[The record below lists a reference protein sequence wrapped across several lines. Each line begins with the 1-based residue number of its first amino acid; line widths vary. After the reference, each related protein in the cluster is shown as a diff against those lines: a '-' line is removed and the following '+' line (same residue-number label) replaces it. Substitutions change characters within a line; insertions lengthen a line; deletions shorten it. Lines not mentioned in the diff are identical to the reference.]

1 MSLFLE
7 IESNL
12 IKKEKSLGLDALNL
26 YRKKMAN
33 FSAQKYINFAKQI
46 EVETFIEI

>member
-26 YRKKMAN
+26 YRKKWLIFRLKN
-33 FSAQKYINFAKQI
+33 ILILQNKLR
-46 EVETFIEI
+46 